1 MKKGATPAEENEVNS
16 SDAAN
21 RHLWL
26 NKRTLT
32 LGIAMMIGIG
42 IGSGLM
48 MPMITLYIAAT
59 FGLSMAITATV
70 TSMRDMFKAPMEFV
84 SGMLSDRFG
93 RKPILVA
100 SFPLYALGFFVS
112 VESGGM
118 VFVYVGSIIA
128 GIGAGCLIPA
138 GLAYIGDIVPK
149 EYEGRA
155 MAIYWGL
162 YSLGVAIGMIACG
175 YCAQKMGY
183 KNTILLGCGFLIAG
197 SFIYWLGLEESVL
210 RKSSAKH
217 FEFKLSDMKFMVKNW
232 NIMIVVYLTFFL
244 AVERMD
250 MPATLLPLFAMKG
263 VGINLKDLGFSLFP
277 VSLIAILSYPGGWIA
292 DKVGRKPG
300 LIISLS
306 IVAIGMFM
314 FAATKNLTMLM
325 LSSGVVFAGTG
336 LGLPTLSALVNDI
349 VPANIRGS
357 AVGLTR
363 VAWDLA
369 MVAYPPV
376 VLTIAQKWGWEW
388 MWIVTGLSLVFG
400 ILITLTIKE
409 TRDTEA

>member
-1 MKKGATPAEENEVNS
+1 MKTGAPVGENRVNS

-59 FGLSMAITATV
+59 FGLSMAVTATV
-70 TSMRDMFKAPMEFV
+70 TSVRDMFKAPMEFI
-84 SGMLSDRFG
+84 SGMLSDRWG

-100 SFPLYALGFFVS
+100 SFLIYGLGYVVS

-149 EYEGRA
+149 NYQARA
-155 MAIYWGL
+155 MGIYWGL
-162 YSLGVAIGMIACG
+162 YSLGTAIGMIACG
-175 YCAQKMGY
+175 YCAGIMGY

-197 SFIYWLGLEESVL
+197 SFIYWLGLEESIV

-217 FEFKLSDMKFMVKNW
+217 FEFKLRDLKFMVKNW

-263 VGINLKDLGFSLFP
+263 IGINIKDLGFSLFP
-277 VSLIAILSYPGGWIA
+277 VSLIAVLSYPGGWIA
-292 DKVGRKPG
+292 DKFGRKPG
-300 LIISLS
+300 LILSLS
-306 IVAIGMFM
+306 IIAIGMFM

-325 LSSGVVFAGTG
+325 LSSGVVFTGTG

-349 VPANIRGS
+349 VPTHIRGS

-369 MVAYPPV
+369 MVGYPPV
-376 VLTIAQKWGWEW
+376 VLTIAQKWGWHW
-388 MWIVTGLSLVFG
+388 MWDVTGISLVVG
-400 ILITLTIKE
+400 ILISLTIKE
-409 TRDTEA
+409 TIDTEA

>member
-48 MPMITLYIAAT
+48 MPMITLYITAT

-128 GIGAGCLIPA
+128 GMG
-138 GLAYIGDIVPK
+138 GL
-149 EYEGRA
+149 
-155 MAIYWGL
+155 L
-162 YSLGVAIGMIACG
+162 
-175 YCAQKMGY
+175 
-183 KNTILLGCGFLIAG
+183 
-197 SFIYWLGLEESVL
+197 
-210 RKSSAKH
+210 
-217 FEFKLSDMKFMVKNW
+217 
-232 NIMIVVYLTFFL
+232 
-244 AVERMD
+244 
-250 MPATLLPLFAMKG
+250 
-263 VGINLKDLGFSLFP
+263 
-277 VSLIAILSYPGGWIA
+277 
-292 DKVGRKPG
+292 
-300 LIISLS
+300 
-306 IVAIGMFM
+306 
-314 FAATKNLTMLM
+314 
-325 LSSGVVFAGTG
+325 
-336 LGLPTLSALVNDI
+336 
-349 VPANIRGS
+349 
-357 AVGLTR
+357 
-363 VAWDLA
+363 
-369 MVAYPPV
+369 
-376 VLTIAQKWGWEW
+376 
-388 MWIVTGLSLVFG
+388 
-400 ILITLTIKE
+400 
-409 TRDTEA
+409 